1 MIILQQK
8 ESKESLF
15 ENLKFCSVCHT
26 PLPLNYEEETCP
38 FCKENQLFSEV
49 KEYIRANDVT
59 EYQVADHFHIPQRQV
74 KKWIT
79 EGRIEY
85 KEEEERIVT
94 LHCSKCGETIAFGT
108 LCQKCYR
115 EQFQTKA
122 GYATIKEGEK
132 DKMRFMED

>member
-1 MIILQQK
+1 MCPVWTVTA
-8 ESKESLF
+8 LF
-15 ENLKFCSVCHT
+15 H
-26 PLPLNYEEETCP
+26 
-38 FCKENQLFSEV
+38 EV
-49 KEYIRANDVT
+49 KEYRRSHDVS

-94 LHCSKCGETIAFGT
+94 LHCSKCGEKIAFGT

-115 EQFQTKA
+115 EQYQTKA
-122 GYATIKEGEK
+122 GYAPIKEGEK
-132 DKMRFMED
+132 DRMRFMDD